1 MTDKNFPNNL
11 NGLYKKELHLR
22 DGATQIILDNP
33 KLSLHFQAIERAMT
47 IAKLIVEFPTADED
61 FKVIKMLSIRIFN
74 AFGASQSL
82 MFSGYHQN
90 SGMILRDILE
100 TLFLMD
106 LFKTDRPAIER
117 WRLAD
122 YKARKKEFSA
132 KAVREFLNKRDGA
145 GENKRAE
152 IYKMFSDLSV
162 HPNMHSQHMLR
173 PEKGADIVVG
183 PFMESTTL
191 QAGLSELGRLAIQ
204 AGDVMNA
211 FSPAEWDVSLV
222 RASYSE
228 TRKKWADLFGK
239 QLY

>member
-1 MTDKNFPNNL
+1 MTDKEFPNNL
-11 NGLYKKELHLR
+11 NGLYKNERYLR
-22 DGATQIILDNP
+22 EGATQIILDNP

-47 IAKLIVEFPTADED
+47 IAKLIVEFPTGDED
-61 FKVIKMLSIRIFN
+61 FKVIKMLCIRLFN

-106 LFKTDRPAIER
+106 LFRTDRTVIKR

-122 YKARKKEFSA
+122 YKARKKEFSP
-132 KAVREFLNKRDGA
+132 KAVREFLNRRDGVN
-145 GENKRAE
+145 ENKRAE
-152 IYKMFSDLSV
+152 VYKMFSDLSV

-173 PEKGADIVVG
+173 PEKGGDIVMG
-183 PFMESTTL
+183 PFIEATTL

-211 FSPAEWDVSLV
+211 FFPEEWDVSSV
-222 RASYSE
+222 RASYAE
-228 TRKKWADLFGK
+228 TRKQWADLFGK
-239 QLY
+239 HLY